1 MEREADSASR
11 RARPGLLAGAS
22 LSALWDRYSKRLEAR
37 DDAGMAAALEQALD
51 RLESFDRNPLGDND
65 RWVAVAISL
74 NGLDVALVGAPL
86 TAAVYERHW
95 RRLSSDALADV
106 PQPWRFDLWLM
117 YAEQLP
123 EPLQQNTADSLAS
136 RRDARGPFPEP
147 YASIIWS
154 AARTLGD
161 GRTLARCFPEI
172 DEAYPFAR
180 RKALASLERVN
191 KAGRDDP
198 LSVTMLRLAVAD
210 LYDIIASRAAAG
222 MPDLSGSYLDR
233 ARSDGLGA
241 VVDASDRFARIEVG
255 VAEFK
260 QQCRVIGSHGSIT
273 AGADVFA
280 RIGAGTDAAPHATDA
295 APHASIVMTP
305 DLGPCVLLPMFLRG
319 FVAPSL
325 GFGFADDLDG
335 AAVVISGETGVIAVT
350 RAELDAGGTPQF
362 VRGPKAI
369 PATATCWHELGR
381 IRSMWEWEASGKR
394 ACQIAAP
401 IDTSS
406 SANLIGFSEAV
417 RRALT
422 QALANGAPAESNGD
436 LVREVMWPASVCA
449 TGLVD
454 RAVVRVPMGW
464 DAAAQ
469 APRWATFELTD
480 QQMILLGTIEPGQG
494 ADPATASLRL
504 HAVWASDTN
513 ADRLSAEVV
522 ELSGLRMGSAATL
535 SKAINDEATTG
546 AEVRLSWSLRK

>member
-1 MEREADSASR
+1 
-11 RARPGLLAGAS
+11 L
-22 LSALWDRYSKRLEAR
+22 
-37 DDAGMAAALEQALD
+37 
-51 RLESFDRNPLGDND
+51 
-65 RWVAVAISL
+65 
-74 NGLDVALVGAPL
+74 
-86 TAAVYERHW
+86 ERHW

-480 QQMILLGTIEPGQG
+480 QQMILLGTIEPRQG

-504 HAVWASDTN
+504 HAVWSSGTN

-546 AEVRLSWSLRK
+546 AEVRLSWSLSK